1 MDTHTRTLV
10 KSITWRLVALVTTV
24 AAVWYYSHDWTL
36 ALTSGLVANVV
47 KFVLYYIHERVWNK
61 VKWGTFKKS
70 TSTKSQAPNKF

>member
-47 KFVLYYIHERVWNK
+47 KFVLYYIHERFWNK
-61 VKWGTFKKS
+61 VKWGTEKR
-70 TSTKSQAPNKF
+70 